1 MLTSEIL
8 EAYGPLGAI
17 AVVGGAI
24 WWRAYVGKV
33 DAPPVAGLTA
43 DDKLWLLSEVRDH
56 ICQQI
61 DRPNR

>member
-1 MLTSEIL
+1 
-8 EAYGPLGAI
+8 LGAI

-33 DAPPVAGLTA
+33 DAPPVAGLTS

-56 ICQQI
+56 ICRQI